1 MAAKARIENKNGAG
15 VWVEGGVH
23 AWAPWVNPGKCR
35 VGGVARDER
44 HKAND
49 RRQPLPSSNRTGGFP
64 ASGFRTP
71 SSREAFTG
79 VASRLAF
86 ALGFAL
92 QSQRVGGMP
101 PVPS

>member
-1 MAAKARIENKNGAG
+1 MGTL
-15 VWVEGGVH
+15 
-23 AWAPWVNPGKCR
+23 GKCR